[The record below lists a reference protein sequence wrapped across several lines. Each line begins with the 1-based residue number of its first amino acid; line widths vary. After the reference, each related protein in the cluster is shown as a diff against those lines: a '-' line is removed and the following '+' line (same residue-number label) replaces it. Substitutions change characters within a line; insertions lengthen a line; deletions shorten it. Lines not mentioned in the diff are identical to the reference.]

1 MTNTTHSD
9 HHDSQSFAHP
19 TSVKLLLG
27 VFVSLVSL
35 TILTV
40 LVNDL
45 SLGKLDIWVAL
56 VIATIKASLVC
67 LFFMHMYWE
76 KGVNL
81 IAFFSSFLFITLFIG
96 ITLMDTSANRDSKDA
111 FRNTLDLPVPVVSPP
126 SSGTN

>member
-1 MTNTTHSD
+1 MANHSPSD
-9 HHDSQSFAHP
+9 HHDSASFAHP
-19 TSVKLLLG
+19 ISVKLLLG

-45 SLGKLDIWVAL
+45 PLGKLDIWVAL

-76 KGVNL
+76 KGVNV

-96 ITLMDTSANRDSKDA
+96 ITLMDSSANRDSKDA
-111 FRNTLDLPVPVVSPP
+111 FRNTLDLPVPVVTPQSP
-126 SSGTN
+126 STD